1 MSEEGV
7 AACVRVYPGSSR
19 VTAAQL
25 DLVLIWGRG
34 GGQERSC
41 GEPQAPVCNVLV
53 CEGVKV
59 RGTCDEGCMCVCL

>member
-1 MSEEGV
+1 MCG
-7 AACVRVYPGSSR
+7 CSR

-25 DLVLIWGRG
+25 DLVLMEE

-41 GEPQAPVCNVLV
+41 GEPQAPVCDVLV

-59 RGTCDEGCMCVCL
+59 WGTCDEGCMCVCL

>member
-25 DLVLIWGRG
+25 DLVLIWRG
-34 GGQERSC
+34 GGGGER
-41 GEPQAPVCNVLV
+41 G
-53 CEGVKV
+53 GGG
-59 RGTCDEGCMCVCL
+59 GTPRTRV